1 MPIFSIWYREV
12 SQIWNF
18 SKIFDFHIIWKPL
31 MRRFQNGLIFQIG
44 AGYSRKKQR
53 RGLRI
58 YFAEIPPGNFKF
70 VTLLLEIPEK
80 KSFHPWKF
88 SKILWHTLEIPR
100 SKNKT
105 HEIPR
110 VFAWTAFCFFFNW
123 PLEFQHFLSSIP
135 LEIPFPQLPCLDFF
149 WNSPFGKV
157 VPEIFQYVNFSTP
170 KRGF

>member
-105 HEIPR
+105 HEIPHK
-110 VFAWTAFCFFFNW
+110 FLLEQLSASFLIDPWNFNIFFLQYPWKF
-123 PLEFQHFLSSIP
+123 HFLNRP
-135 LEIPFPQLPCLDFF
+135 
-149 WNSPFGKV
+149 V
-157 VPEIFQYVNFSTP
+157 
-170 KRGF
+170 